1 MVESEFEIEKED
13 NHGFIEGFSRKH
25 DPKGMLSWVEDWPGI
40 IIRGQDE
47 FILNDRVLSGLK
59 PDKFDKIIM
68 SGMGGS
74 AMACELISALI
85 GHNLKMPME
94 IARGYGIPLWVDN
107 RTLFIAVSYSG
118 NTEEV
123 IWNTTQA
130 YNAGAQIIAVTSG
143 GGLRDIAIKVGFEF
157 IKVYSQC
164 PTPRAALGYLLMPL
178 LKLFMDF
185 ELIGKEET
193 IVDVTESIKTI
204 IRERK
209 KYTFFLDEEKN
220 FAKKLAR
227 ELRTAIPVIWSGSQ
241 FTRPVAL
248 RWQHQLNENSKSFAH
263 YSHFPEMNH
272 NEILSFQFRKREWI
286 IKDILLLVLR
296 DPDEHPRNSLRI
308 DFSSDIVR
316 PMIRGLYQ
324 IKPKG
329 KSRLCR
335 MLNHIQIADYVSVYL
350 ALLTKTDPSVQNHID
365 DLKKKIHLIR

>member
-1 MVESEFEIEKED
+1 MVESDFERD
-13 NHGFIEGFSRKH
+13 SNRGFIEGFSRKH
-25 DPKGMLSWVEDWPGI
+25 DPRGMLSWVEDWPGI

-47 FILNDRVLSGLK
+47 FILNERALSDLK
-59 PDKFDKIIM
+59 PGKFDKIIM

-74 AMACELISALI
+74 AMACELISALV
-85 GHNLKMPME
+85 GNQLKMPLK
-94 IARGYGIPLWVDN
+94 IVRGYGIPSWVDEK
-107 RTLFIAVSYSG
+107 TLFIAVSYSG

-130 YNAGAQIIAVTSG
+130 YNAGAKLIAVTSG
-143 GGLRDIAIKVGFEF
+143 GGLRDIAVKVGFEF

-185 ELIGKEET
+185 NLIDKEQT
-193 IVDVTESIKTI
+193 VNDVTESIKTI

-209 KYTFFLDEEKN
+209 KYTFFLEEEKN

-227 ELRTAIPVIWSGSQ
+227 ELKNAIPVIWSGSLY
-241 FTRPVAL
+241 TKPVAL
-248 RWQHQLNENSKSFAH
+248 RWQHQLNENSKCFAH
-263 YSHFPEMNH
+263 HSHFPEMNH
-272 NEILSFQFRKREWI
+272 NEILSFQFRKREWL

-296 DPDEHPRNSLRI
+296 DPEEHPRNSLRI

-324 IKPKG
+324 LKPKG
-329 KSRLCR
+329 KCRLCR